1 MSHTDWD
8 PPATYRLLARLTLQ
22 RAVFRARRT
31 ARRLTSPRRLV
42 ATSLAVL
49 FFVLYVAN
57 GIFVFSSRAP
67 ADPERL
73 RLWLS
78 GGMVLYA
85 LYHAVRC
92 AWSARV
98 ADLEWSAAEKLWL
111 AGGPLRRSTLA
122 VSHLGSVLVASL
134 VKTGLLVV
142 LLATDVAFPLLLG
155 LGMFVSLV
163 LLETLRLV
171 IDRAM
176 AGAEGRH
183 RHAARAVTAAA
194 AIAIV
199 THLLAHVA
207 MSTPTAAPTWQFLMN
222 GFRALGELAASQPI
236 QLLALPWLPAAGL
249 AVTER
254 WDGWTIALLL
264 TSVGLVPA
272 AVLALVRVDDWANRQ
287 TERRERRSLHE
298 YDRLRASR
306 AVADS
311 DRAVAEVGQTVR
323 GKGPRL
329 LGPRLLGPRP
339 GNRWGVAH
347 GGWWERRVARLPQDW
362 AGTAALISR
371 QWISI
376 RRHAGSIAFSF
387 AIPML
392 LALSPLITGTVDQQ
406 WFFVVGGIAVYTVLL
421 APPALRID
429 FRRDLKRVLL
439 LRGLPIKPLP
449 MAIGQLLVPV
459 LITIAFQWLT
469 VAIAAGVVRPSWN
482 QWVLW
487 AGILGALT
495 VVTFALENALFLA
508 YPHHER
514 AEGVAMMVRAKL
526 TFLGKMLLLMLALG
540 MLFAWATVCRQWLPA
555 GVATGAFVGG
565 AVLFAWAMAIAAV
578 AAVAWCWSRFDL
590 CHDVPPE

>member
-1 MSHTDWD
+1 MLSHSGWD
-8 PPATYRLLARLTLQ
+8 PPDTHRLLAQLTLQ
-22 RAVFRARRT
+22 RAAFRIRRT
-31 ARRLTSPRRLV
+31 VRRLSSPRRLV
-42 ATSLAVL
+42 ATGLAIL
-49 FFVLYVAN
+49 FFLLYVAN
-57 GIFVFSSRAP
+57 GVFVFTSRAP

-85 LYHAVRC
+85 IYHAVRC
-92 AWSARV
+92 AWSKQV
-98 ADLEWSAAEKLWL
+98 ADLEWSEAEKLWL
-111 AGGPLRRSTLA
+111 GGGPLRRSTLA
-122 VSHLGSVLVASL
+122 VSHLGNLLFASL
-134 VKTGLLVV
+134 VKTVLLVV
-142 LLATDVAFPLLLG
+142 LLATDVAFPLLLA

-171 IDRAM
+171 IERAM
-176 AGAEGRH
+176 AGGEGRY
-183 RHAARAVTAAA
+183 RYAARAVTAAA

-199 THLLAHVA
+199 THLLSHVA
-207 MSTPTAAPTWQFLMN
+207 MSTPAAAPPWQFLMN
-222 GFRALGELAASQPI
+222 GFRALGGLAASQPI

-254 WDGWTIALLL
+254 WDGWTVALSLASLGLL
-264 TSVGLVPA
+264 PL
-272 AVLALVRVDDWANRQ
+272 AVMVLVRVDGWASRQ
-287 TERRERRSLHE
+287 TERREQRLLQEH
-298 YDRLRASR
+298 DRLRVSR
-306 AVADS
+306 PLMTSERVVDDAGRTAW
-311 DRAVAEVGQTVR
+311 
-323 GKGPRL
+323 GKDWRRFGPRK
-329 LGPRLLGPRP
+329 
-339 GNRWGVAH
+339 GNRWDVVH
-347 GGWWERRVARLPQDW
+347 VGWWDRRVACLPEDW
-362 AGTAALISR
+362 TGTAALILR
-371 QWISI
+371 QWISV
-376 RRHAGSIAFSF
+376 RRHAGSVAFSF

-406 WFFVVGGIAVYTVLL
+406 WFFVVGGVAIYTVLL

-439 LRGLPIKPLP
+439 LRGFPIKPLP

-459 LITIAFQWLT
+459 LITIIFQCLT
-469 VAIAAGVVRPSWN
+469 VAIAAGVLRPAWN
-482 QWVLW
+482 QWALW
-487 AGILGALT
+487 SGILAALA

-526 TFLGKMLLLMLALG
+526 TFLGKVLLLMVALG
-540 MLFAWATVCRQWLPA
+540 MLFAWATVCRQWLPI

-565 AVLFAWAMAIAAV
+565 AVLFSWGLAIATV

>member
-1 MSHTDWD
+1 MSQAGWD
-8 PPATYRLLARLTLQ
+8 PPNTHRLLAQLTLQ
-22 RAVFRARRT
+22 RAGFRVRRT
-31 ARRLTSPRRLV
+31 LRRLSSPRRLV
-42 ATSLAVL
+42 ATGLAIL
-49 FFVLYVAN
+49 FFLLYVAN

-85 LYHAVRC
+85 IYHAARC
-92 AWSARV
+92 AWSTKV
-98 ADLEWSAAEKLWL
+98 ADLEWSEAEKLWL

-122 VSHLGSVLVASL
+122 VSHLSDLLVAAL
-134 VKTGLLVV
+134 VKTVLLVV
-142 LLATDVAFPLLLG
+142 LLATDVAFPILLA

-171 IDRAM
+171 IERGM
-176 AGAEGRH
+176 AGMEGRH
-183 RHAARAVTAAA
+183 RYAARVVTAAA

-199 THLLAHVA
+199 THLLSHVA
-207 MSTPTAAPTWQFLMN
+207 MSTPAAAPTWQFLMN
-222 GFRALGELAASQPI
+222 GFRALGEVASSQPI
-236 QLLALPWLPAAGL
+236 QLLAFPWLPAAGL
-249 AVTER
+249 AVTDR
-254 WDGWTIALLL
+254 WDGWTVVRLFASL
-264 TSVGLVPA
+264 GLVPL
-272 AVLALVRVDDWANRQ
+272 AVMVLVRVDGWASRQ
-287 TERRERRSLHE
+287 TERRERRLLRE
-298 YDRLRASR
+298 YDRLRLTR
-306 AVADS
+306 AVPDS
-311 DRAVAEVGQTVR
+311 DRTAVAAGPAVR
-323 GKGPRL
+323 GAGWRS
-329 LGPRLLGPRP
+329 LGSPK
-339 GNRWGVAH
+339 GNRGGVVRV
-347 GGWWERRVARLPQDW
+347 GWWERRVACLPEDW
-362 AGTAALISR
+362 TGTAALVLR

-376 RRHAGSIAFSF
+376 RRHAGSVAFSF

-392 LALSPLITGTVDQQ
+392 LALSPLITGNVDQQ
-406 WFFVVGGIAVYTVLL
+406 WFFVVGGVAVYTVLL

-459 LITIAFQWLT
+459 LITIVFQWLT
-469 VAIAAGVVRPSWN
+469 VAIAAGVVRPAWN

-487 AGILGALT
+487 TGILAALT

-514 AEGVAMMVRAKL
+514 AEGVAMMIRAKL
-526 TFLGKMLLLMLALG
+526 TFLGKMMLMMVAMG
-540 MLFAWATVCRQWLPA
+540 MLFVWATVCRQWLPT

-565 AVLFAWAMAIAAV
+565 AVLFSWGLAIAAV
-578 AAVAWCWSRFDL
+578 AVVAWCWSRFDL